1 MIEQRERHAFW
12 WTPEFVSVE
21 LFKVQKY
28 PKTRKVLKILKVT
41 AKPKVS
47 ENLKKVMEKV
57 MESEELKRVR
67 TLC

>member
-28 PKTRKVLKILKVT
+28 PKTRKVLKIF
-41 AKPKVS
+41 
-47 ENLKKVMEKV
+47 
-57 MESEELKRVR
+57 ESDS
-67 TLC
+67 